1 MNEMRKII
9 SLKYEIKC
17 NFYFL
22 LKFFVFIRCINI
34 LNSKYIQ
41 REIFNNVNEI
51 RLKVNGSGSV
61 KIINSNFNLLSKISL
76 NGNIIEKGSTISLT
90 APSND
95 VTLSFDSPIT
105 SCYSMFYGCN
115 QITEI
120 DFTNFVSS
128 EVNGIDSMFKDCT
141 SLKSI
146 KFGNFRTSKVSSMS
160 EAFRNCESLEELDL
174 SSFNTTNIT
183 HFFFIF

>member
-9 SLKYEIKC
+9 SLKYEIMC

-51 RLKVNGSGSV
+51 RLKVNGSGFV
-61 KIINSNFNLLSKISL
+61 KIINPNFASKLSNIDL
-76 NGNIIEKGSTISLT
+76 NGNIIGSKSTIDSGYT
-90 APSND
+90 SSN
-95 VTLSFDSPIT
+95 VTLYFKSPIT
-105 SCYSMFYGCN
+105 SCDSMFSGCD

-128 EVNGIDSMFKDCT
+128 EVNDIDRMFEDCT

-146 KFGNFRTSKVSSMS
+146 KFGN
-160 EAFRNCESLEELDL
+160 
-174 SSFNTTNIT
+174 
-183 HFFFIF
+183 IFKHQK